1 MAAALGADA
10 CEIYT
15 DVEGVFTA
23 DPRLEPSA
31 RKVDLLSYE
40 EMLELAAAGAK
51 VLASRSVEY
60 ARRHGVRVHVR
71 SSFADEQG
79 TWVREVTESDM
90 EQALIAGVALDND
103 EAKVT
108 LDEVPDKPGVAATVF
123 KAVADEGINVDMIVQ
138 NISHHGATDL
148 SFTVPLADVPR
159 LDSVVER
166 VVEKIGA
173 VRFTV
178 DDGIAK
184 LSLVGAGMK
193 SHPGVAAEMFE
204 ALADEGINIL
214 MISTSAI
221 RISCVIRKEDAER
234 AVQAVHAKFNLGEG
248 EAE

>member
-1 MAAALGADA
+1 
-10 CEIYT
+10 
-15 DVEGVFTA
+15 
-23 DPRLEPSA
+23 
-31 RKVDLLSYE
+31 
-40 EMLELAAAGAK
+40 
-51 VLASRSVEY
+51 
-60 ARRHGVRVHVR
+60 
-71 SSFADEQG
+71 
-79 TWVREVTESDM
+79 
-90 EQALIAGVALDND
+90 
-103 EAKVT
+103 
-108 LDEVPDKPGVAATVF
+108 
-123 KAVADEGINVDMIVQ
+123 VQ